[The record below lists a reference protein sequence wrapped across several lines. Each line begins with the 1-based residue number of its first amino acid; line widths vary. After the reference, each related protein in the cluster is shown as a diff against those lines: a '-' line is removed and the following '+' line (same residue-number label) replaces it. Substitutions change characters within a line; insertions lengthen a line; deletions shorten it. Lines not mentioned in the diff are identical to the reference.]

1 MGRNAVL
8 SYVWKEIPRRNGT
21 KWNDSEWE
29 PLPSNAYKGTQL
41 WYKIRY
47 GILGVY
53 EDGTK
58 EEFAIG
64 SWAHFTNLR
73 KFYCFRFVASN
84 WTTPGGLF
92 TNFENNIYQINS
104 RS

>member
-1 MGRNAVL
+1 MGDSTQKRNEMERFRMRTTSAKH
-8 SYVWKEIPRRNGT
+8 VWFYADMVQN
-21 KWNDSEWE
+21 
-29 PLPSNAYKGTQL
+29 
-41 WYKIRY
+41 KIWFE
-47 GILGVY
+47 ILGVY

-64 SWAHFTNLR
+64 SWAHFTNFR
-73 KFYCFRFVASN
+73 KFYYSIIRYLQLDISRRF
-84 WTTPGGLF
+84 F